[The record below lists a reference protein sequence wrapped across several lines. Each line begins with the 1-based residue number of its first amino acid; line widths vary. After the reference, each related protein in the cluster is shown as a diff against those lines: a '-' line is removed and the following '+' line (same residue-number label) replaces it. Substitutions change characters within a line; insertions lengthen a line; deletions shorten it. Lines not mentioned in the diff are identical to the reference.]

1 MKPSSVFGFI
11 LGVFVLL
18 GLGAL
23 VFPSDGIDVGSL
35 NLRFSS
41 LERAMAPSG
50 PEFDVDGVIGAA
62 EEGFTVG
69 NDTLSF
75 YRRFFSENPNR
86 IYLPGDDYTFFDP
99 VFRSW
104 ESARKTG
111 TTWRVAHYGDSQIE
125 MDRISADLRDALQE
139 RFGGEGTGMFPV
151 LSNVPSASIMK
162 SASGAMVHYTMYGDS
177 TTVRAS
183 HRRYGVMAQ
192 LTELS
197 GSGTVSLR
205 ATTSKK
211 AYPRTRSFSRISV
224 LLGRNRKGCTL
235 RLVSDTVRPEPAVLG
250 RDTLGGWLVSWDLPE
265 SVSKARISISGDAE
279 IYGVMAD
286 GKGGVAVDNIPLR
299 GSSGTIFHRIDPK
312 VMSRGFS
319 LDRTNLIM
327 LQFGGNMMPSI
338 RGGDQISEYMRRIET
353 ELRYFKEV
361 APGARILFIGPSDM
375 GKSVRG
381 KVVTWP
387 HLPELVDSLKS
398 TALASGAAF
407 WDLYGVMGGENSMA
421 RWVKHSPPL
430 AGADYIHFTPQG
442 ATLVGETLSRSL
454 LVYHDFYR
462 LRGELGEER
471 VRKAMGR

>member
-11 LGVFVLL
+11 LGVFMIL

-23 VFPSDGIDVGSL
+23 FFPADGIDVGGV

-41 LERAMAPSG
+41 LERALEPSSS
-50 PEFDVDGVIGAA
+50 EVDVDAVIGAA
-62 EEGFTVG
+62 EEGFKVG
-69 NDTLSF
+69 EDTF
-75 YRRFFSENPNR
+75 EYYRSFFSENPNR
-86 IYLPGDDYTFFDP
+86 IYLPGDDYSFFDP

-104 ESARKTG
+104 DSALKTG

-151 LSNVPSASIMK
+151 LSNVPSASIAK

-177 TTVRAS
+177 TTVRAP

-192 LTELS
+192 LTELT
-197 GSGTVSLR
+197 GSGTVTLR
-205 ATTSKK
+205 STPSKR
-211 AYPRTRSFSRISV
+211 AYPRVKTFSRVSV

-235 RLVSDTVRPEPAVLG
+235 RLVSDTIRPVPVVLD
-250 RDTLGGWLVSWDLPE
+250 RDTLGGHLVSWDLPE
-265 SVSKARISISGDAE
+265 SVSKARISISSDAE
-279 IYGVMAD
+279 IYGVACD

-319 LDRTNLIM
+319 LDRTNLII
-327 LQFGGNMMPSI
+327 LQFGGNMMPAI
-338 RGGDQISEYMRRIET
+338 RGSEQISEYMRRIEA
-353 ELRYFKEV
+353 ELRYFGEV
-361 APGARILFIGPSDM
+361 APGAKILFIGPSDM

-381 KVVTWP
+381 RIVTWP
-387 HLPELVDSLKS
+387 HLPELVDSLKA
-398 TALASGAAF
+398 TALSNGAAF
-407 WDLYGVMGGENSMA
+407 WDLYEVMGGENSMV
-421 RWVKHSPPL
+421 RWVKHSPPY
-430 AGADYIHFTPQG
+430 AGADYIHFTPLG
-442 ATLVGETLSRSL
+442 ATLVGGTLSRSL

-462 LRGELGEER
+462 LRGELGEDR
-471 VRKAMGR
+471 VRKAMKR